1 MQAQDLPESI
11 TSMTPEPG
19 WSHSSACAV
28 QQSVMGRGV
37 HGGSKSTPLFLRTA
51 CTRHAASTAAFAAW
65 HHCSL
70 TMTELTSSMQGAC
83 QHMRVLA
90 RQGRAWVCPRGWAG
104 GARCSRFL
112 RWQTRQACLCA
123 SEFLQPWLEWS
134 TCRIGGSWIV
144 SHSRVPSTWATL
156 LDCMGTCLWGK
167 CAPSAPFSV
176 CHMCIR
182 TRRCM

>member
-1 MQAQDLPESI
+1 MHMQAQDLPESI

-104 GARCSRFL
+104 GARCSRY
-112 RWQTRQACLCA
+112 R
-123 SEFLQPWLEWS
+123 
-134 TCRIGGSWIV
+134 
-144 SHSRVPSTWATL
+144 HSRRRRGRCGCSHYCCQQHHCQYTGAHDGACVWSL
-156 LDCMGTCLWGK
+156 LVVTYARE
-167 CAPSAPFSV
+167 CAF
-176 CHMCIR
+176 
-182 TRRCM
+182 